1 MQEVLSKVDIL
12 TSAASDIA
20 FNSRLE
26 QSARN
31 EIMLSSGNLKGAS
44 LSLKSVAALLAPV
57 AANDPVSKQQLS
69 RATDRV
75 VQRVRD
81 VVGTVQPNCQD
92 VDTMNSVLGI
102 SHQLHNDLGNLGSFI
117 QNMGSGDQTEV
128 STHFSQINNLMQ
140 KVKYNLEKNNDE
152 ATISALKHLMVSC
165 NNLIKQA
172 KEDAASPES
181 AKDQTDLMLAAS
193 GLAGSMRSLLDK
205 IKAVQM
211 GGADGQKIL
220 SRDEVNA
227 ILKEIQA
234 QVNELCKEDA
244 MKDVFNKLEVS
255 DGLYSIH
262 VVSMYSLL
270 IY

>member
-1 MQEVLSKVDIL
+1 
-12 TSAASDIA
+12 
-20 FNSRLE
+20 
-26 QSARN
+26 
-31 EIMLSSGNLKGAS
+31 MLSSGNLQGAS

-57 AANDPVSKQQLS
+57 AANDPLSKQQLS

-75 VQRVRD
+75 VQRVKD
-81 VVGTVQPNCQD
+81 VVGTVQPSCQD
-92 VDTMNSVLGI
+92 VDTINVVLGL

-117 QNMGSGDQTEV
+117 QNLGSGDQ
-128 STHFSQINNLMQ
+128 SNASSQFSQINNLMQ

-172 KEDAASPES
+172 KEDASSPNCSE
-181 AKDQTDLMLAAS
+181 DQSDLIMLAAS

-205 IKAVQM
+205 IKTVQM
-211 GGADGQKIL
+211 GGADGQQIL

-227 ILKEIQA
+227 VLKEIQA

-244 MKDVFNKLEVS
+244 MKDVFSKLEVS
-255 DGLYSIH
+255 
-262 VVSMYSLL
+262 V
-270 IY
+270 

>member
-1 MQEVLSKVDIL
+1 MFQQLLNLVQEVLSKVENL
-12 TSAASDIA
+12 TSKASDIA

-26 QSARN
+26 QNARN
-31 EIMLSSGNLKGAS
+31 EIMLSSGNLQGAS

-57 AANDPVSKQQLS
+57 AANDPASKQQLS

-92 VDTMNSVLGI
+92 VDTMNTVLGI

-117 QNMGSGDQTEV
+117 QNMGSGDQNNA
-128 STHFSQINNLMQ
+128 SSQFSQINILMQ
-140 KVKYNLEKNNDE
+140 KVKYNLEKNNDD

-172 KEDAASPES
+172 KENASNPEC
-181 AKDQTDLMLAAS
+181 AQDQSDLMLAAS

-211 GGADGQKIL
+211 GGADGQQIL

-227 ILKEIQA
+227 VLKEIQA

-244 MKDVFNKLEVS
+244 MKDVFSKLEVS
-255 DGLYSIH
+255 T
-262 VVSMYSLL
+262 SLL
-270 IY
+270 VI